1 MVKVCS
7 NLIKKL
13 TKLNDSAILFS
24 QLNDFIFCPVS
35 LYFHNLYGDQ
45 VRESYQ
51 TKDQI
56 LGTIAHEKIDSAQYS
71 SSSKILQGFS
81 CYSEK
86 YNLVG
91 KIDLFDSE
99 KGILTERKRTITT
112 VYDGYVFQLYA
123 QYFSLAE
130 MGYKVKKIR
139 LYSYTDNKPYPQLLP
154 EENKEMLEK
163 FERTI
168 KAIRNFSFDD
178 FHQDNCA
185 KCKRCIYEPACDRSL
200 L

>member
-1 MVKVCS
+1 MY
-7 NLIKKL
+7 
-13 TKLNDSAILFS
+13 DSAIMFS
-24 QLNDFIFCPVS
+24 FLNDYVFCPVS
-35 LYFHNLYGDQ
+35 IYFRNLYGEQ
-45 VRESYQ
+45 TKESYQ

-99 KGILTERKRTITT
+99 KGILMERKRTITT

-130 MGYKVKKIR
+130 MDYKVKKIR
-139 LYSYTDNKPYPQLLP
+139 LYSYTDNKLYPQLLP